1 MTKSQLI
8 EAVAASCDL
17 KHTEAVRFVENV
29 FESMSGA
36 LAGGEKVQISGF
48 GTFTPKDRV
57 SRKGRDPK
65 TGEAIFIPAFRTAA
79 FTPSQNLKDRM
90 NRK

>member
-8 EAVAASCDL
+8 EVLATNCNL
-17 KHTEAVRFVENV
+17 KKGQADRLVDNL
-29 FESMSGA
+29 FEIMMGT
-36 LAGGEKVQISGF
+36 LAEGEKVQVSGF
-48 GTFTPKDRV
+48 GTFTVKDRA

-65 TGEAIFIPAFRTAA
+65 TGGEIHIPAFRTAA